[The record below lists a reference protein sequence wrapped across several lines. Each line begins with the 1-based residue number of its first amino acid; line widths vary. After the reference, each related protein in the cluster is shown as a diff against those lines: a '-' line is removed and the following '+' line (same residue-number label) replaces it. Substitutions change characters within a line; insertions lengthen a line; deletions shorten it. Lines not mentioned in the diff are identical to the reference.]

1 MYKIHRFLWLF
12 RISGTTVK
20 DQAKFLHIV
29 FQTWRTRLTTLTK
42 LCLPHH
48 CSMFPP
54 DISIRPTTPWSE
66 IAKRDLISLCSL
78 ELLQNYDTVNTFYN
92 YKDAVNTMCLLI
104 LMTASSFASNSVS
117 PTDLDAR
124 ITCCRTS
131 SILRIALINSGKLIL
146 ANRLM
151 IRQKILDNAHVLN
164 FGHKNKASCCL
175 CTQSSLNLGLL
186 EC

>member
-1 MYKIHRFLWLF
+1 MLKSYIILFLWCRYLLQSYPTKTNTIRIRLRIRTQIWKQIRYQWYPSVSDLF
-12 RISGTTVK
+12 SS
-20 DQAKFLHIV
+20 L
-29 FQTWRTRLTTLTK
+29 RTRLTTLTK

-66 IAKRDLISLCSL
+66 IAKRDLISLCSW
-78 ELLQNYDTVNTFYN
+78 ELLRNYDTVNTCYN
-92 YKDAVNTMCLLI
+92 YKDAVDTMRLLI
-104 LMTASSFASNSVS
+104 LLTASSSFASNSVS
-117 PTDLDAR
+117 PIDLDTR

-151 IRQKILDNAHVLN
+151 IRQKYLIMLMY
-164 FGHKNKASCCL
+164 
-175 CTQSSLNLGLL
+175 
-186 EC
+186 